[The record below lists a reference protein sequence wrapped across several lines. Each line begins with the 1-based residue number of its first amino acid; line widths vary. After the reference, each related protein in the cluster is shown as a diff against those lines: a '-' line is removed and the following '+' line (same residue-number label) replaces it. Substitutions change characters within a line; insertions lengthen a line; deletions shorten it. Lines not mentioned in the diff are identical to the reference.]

1 MTADQGRFFCSLVS
15 VLCAV
20 AIVLLGATGCREFGA
35 YAATVCVLAM
45 AVFIGATLD
54 A

>member
-1 MTADQGRFFCSLVS
+1 MTADQGRFFCSLAICSS
-15 VLCAV
+15 VV
-20 AIVLLGATGCREFGA
+20 TIVLLGATGCREFGA
-35 YAATVCVLAM
+35 YAATVCVMAM